1 MKRMMLAV
9 IASGLGFAATASA
22 QQPQQEERPCMADA
36 ARLCKDVEPGG
47 GAQIACLKAHKSELS
62 PACKKNVMK
71 LKVKEFEQQQLEQ
84 QQKGTQ
90 PPPATP

>member
-1 MKRMMLAV
+1 MKRILLAV

-22 QQPQQEERPCMADA
+22 QEKPCMADA
-36 ARLCKDVEPGG
+36 ARLCSDVEPGG

-84 QQKGTQ
+84 QKANQ